1 MTERQTNT
9 GEAKILEFLAAAK
22 ARQQAREPG
31 CPWSEPG
38 VQDQL
43 AAVSAH
49 LDSALEYMVRRIE
62 GVASCQST
70 DEGAE
75 QRPVQSVVGEAGAP
89 ESALV
94 PDEGQDLAAFCDGL
108 ATLAEGLFDRLN
120 ESYGEACVDAGISA
134 DMAAPVL
141 RSRADA
147 LATYIVELARVHGV
161 AFDARRPGTPIDD
174 LELHLRR
181 RVEGLVA

>member
-22 ARQQAREPG
+22 ARQEAREPG

-43 AAVSAH
+43 AAVSAR

-62 GVASCQST
+62 DVASCQST
-70 DEGAE
+70 DDGPE
-75 QRPVQSVVGEAGAP
+75 PSVGEASVP

-108 ATLAEGLFDRLN
+108 ATLAEGLFERLN
-120 ESYGEACVDAGISA
+120 ESYGEACVDVGIGA
-134 DMAAPVL
+134 DMAVPVL

-147 LATYIVELARVHGV
+147 LATYIIELARVHGV
-161 AFDARRPGTPIDD
+161 AFGPRGPGTPIDD